1 MGFSTTAGFALLFIA
16 GLIAFGVVTTVVTSE
31 IKEINKI
38 IKLKNKE
45 EVELRSSD
53 FKIVNVTAINVTAT
67 TYNLTVIINNTGS
80 TTFDCTKFT
89 LLVDGVIVNATCN
102 VSKLYPLEYAKFTAG
117 NLDGNVGSSHRL
129 KVVSDNGI
137 ERYTTFVVGG

>member
-1 MGFSTTAGFALLFIA
+1 MGFSTTAGFVLLFIA

-31 IKEINKI
+31 IKEIDKI

-45 EVELRSSD
+45 ELELRISD
-53 FKIVNVTAINVTAT
+53 FKIVKVIAINVTIT

-89 LLVDGVIVNATCN
+89 LLVDGIVINATCN
-102 VSKLYPLEYAKFTAG
+102 VSKLYPLEYAEFTAE
-117 NLDGNVGSSHRL
+117 NLNGAVGSSHRL
-129 KVVSDNGI
+129 KVISDNGI
-137 ERYTTFVVGG
+137 ERYATFVVR